1 MPRSCFQPCVYVVA
15 ARDFRVK
22 VGISALLSRRLVQL
36 VASEGEPL
44 AVVRRFDYPAM
55 YLARRVEAAAK
66 LALSLHQIE
75 GEWFRVTRSDAVRAV
90 EDSAA
95 RAISPADIA
104 SATAPAERI
113 RKAQEEDMALIRAGR
128 RMLGWTQADLAARAG
143 ISVATLKNIERGTS
157 DPQIGTLKAIQA
169 ALGSAGI
176 VFLQP
181 GDMRTG
187 GKGVR
192 LKD

>member
-1 MPRSCFQPCVYVVA
+1 
-15 ARDFRVK
+15 
-22 VGISALLSRRLVQL
+22 
-36 VASEGEPL
+36 
-44 AVVRRFDYPAM
+44 
-55 YLARRVEAAAK
+55 
-66 LALSLHQIE
+66 LALSPHQIE
-75 GEWFRVTRSDAVRAV
+75 GEWFRVTRSAAV
-90 EDSAA
+90 EAVEECAA
-95 RAISPADIA
+95 RVVSPAEIA
-104 SATAPAERI
+104 SAAVPAGRI

-128 RMLGWTQADLAARAG
+128 RMLGWTQTDLAARAG

-157 DPQIGTLKAIQA
+157 DPQICTLKVIQA

-192 LKD
+192 LKG